1 MIVTTVTTTT
11 ETVAIVDRIE
21 DLIGEETIE
30 TGTVIEQEMG
40 IEVSSIILSPVAVVA
55 VVAIEDTIV
64 IMTVTMIVTVI
75 ATVLEIDQ
83 GLVTETEGGIAGI
96 VTVITIVIVTG
107 TETVTEVD
115 IRTIVGVVQVRGKL
129 RNPRVVRHH
138 V

>member
-1 MIVTTVTTTT
+1 MIVTNVTTTT